1 LGNTLLANSGTGL
14 GNTLLANSGTGLGN
28 TLLAKGGTDFGNT
41 QNASTQNAST
51 SINIIRKKQNN
62 LDNLQPEA
70 IINEDD
76 YQESVAGSDIYSTMD
91 LDDFEKSL

>member
-1 LGNTLLANSGTGL
+1 MQNASM
-14 GNTLLANSGTGLGN
+14 
-28 TLLAKGGTDFGNT
+28 